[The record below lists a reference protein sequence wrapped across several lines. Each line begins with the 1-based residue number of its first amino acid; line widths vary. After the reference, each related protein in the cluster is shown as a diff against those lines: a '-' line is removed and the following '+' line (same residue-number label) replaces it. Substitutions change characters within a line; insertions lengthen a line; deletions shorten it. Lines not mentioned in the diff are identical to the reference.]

1 MKIAILGAGNVGG
14 TLSKA
19 WAKHGHQ
26 VRFGVKNPTAD
37 KTQALIDEIGSNAS
51 ASSVTEAAKDAD
63 VVVLATPWQATQQ
76 VIEECGNLTNKIVID
91 CTNPLSDDFSTLTIG
106 LTTSGA
112 EQVAEWAK
120 GAKVYK
126 AFNQTG
132 WENMANPTVE
142 GWKSVMFVCGDD
154 ENGKRTAIKLTEEVG
169 FEAIDAGKL
178 SSARLLEPYGL
189 LWIKLAHAYGL
200 GRDFAFALVRRN

>member
-1 MKIAILGAGNVGG
+1 MKIAILGAGNVGS
-14 TLSKA
+14 TLGKT
-19 WAKHGHQ
+19 WANNNHQ
-26 VRFGVKNPTAD
+26 VYFGVKNPTAD
-37 KTQALIDEIGSNAS
+37 KTQALIKDIGSNAS
-51 ASSVTEAAKDAD
+51 ANSVTEAVTDAD
-63 VVVLATPWQATQQ
+63 VVVLATPWQVTQQ

-91 CTNPLSDDFSTLTIG
+91 CTNPLSEDFSTLTIG

-142 GWKSVMFVCGDD
+142 NRKTVMFVCGDD
-154 ENGKRTAIKLTEEVG
+154 EDGKSTVLKLTEEIG
-169 FEAIDAGKL
+169 FEAIDAGSL
-178 SSARLLEPYGL
+178 DSARLVEPLGL
-189 LWIKLAHAYGL
+189 LWIKLAHAYGQ
-200 GRDFAFALVRRN
+200 GRDFGFALVRRK